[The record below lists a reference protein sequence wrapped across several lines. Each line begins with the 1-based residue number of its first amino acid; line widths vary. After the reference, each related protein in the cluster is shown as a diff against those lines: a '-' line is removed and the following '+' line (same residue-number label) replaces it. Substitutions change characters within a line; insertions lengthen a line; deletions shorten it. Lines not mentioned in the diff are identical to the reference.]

1 MSWGRKWL
9 KGSSCAGL
17 SLAVLVLAGCSNLYS
32 RRDTRLPAIGPA
44 SGSPYHPKAR
54 AVPGELVVYTDTVAS
69 DQGRIRSLPHR
80 EYTIRDE
87 HGDFVRRVINH
98 TLSSDENPEMV
109 SLPPGKYRV
118 TGPGAGLGVV
128 EVPVL
133 IAPNEV
139 TEVYLDAAGMKPTLQ
154 PKSDIWVRLPDR
166 RVVGRRAVGY

>member
-1 MSWGRKWL
+1 MSLGRKWL
-9 KGSSCAGL
+9 LGSSCAGL
-17 SLAVLVLAGCSNLYS
+17 SLAALVVVGCSSFNG
-32 RRDTRLPAIGPA
+32 RPDTRLPAIGPA

-54 AVPGELVVYTDTVAS
+54 AVPGELIVYTDTVAS
-69 DQGRIRSLPHR
+69 DQGRIRTVPHR

-87 HGDFVRRVINH
+87 QGGFVRRVLNH

-133 IAPNEV
+133 ITPNEV
-139 TEVYLDAAGMKPTLQ
+139 TEVYIDAVGMKPQFQ
-154 PKSDIWVRLPDR
+154 PKGDIWVRLPDR